1 LGDGPARTLRLSAEN
16 RRLLYEDYSKLP
28 KQANQVYRQWDQYLN
43 NAVPF
48 EKITFD
54 GEYAAD
60 NREVVF
66 IMPTHPLVKQAL
78 KCFED
83 EPVQCSLRVKDSSIP
98 AGAHHFVIYE
108 WLYKGVKPD
117 NKLQVVTLE
126 NIPNNA
132 LLEAIYYACDSDG
145 KFDIDQ
151 ELIDNKH
158 FRIWQAAKNDY
169 IEESKQIV
177 GYKLE
182 NLSTS
187 YNARIKAIKDR
198 LATETDTRIIRMK
211 QSQLTSIDSVFKEKE
226 KELLE
231 SITQSDIIVRKL
243 AYGTLQVER

>member
-1 LGDGPARTLRLSAEN
+1 
-16 RRLLYEDYSKLP
+16 
-28 KQANQVYRQWDQYLN
+28 
-43 NAVPF
+43 
-48 EKITFD
+48 
-54 GEYAAD
+54 
-60 NREVVF
+60 
-66 IMPTHPLVKQAL
+66 M
-78 KCFED
+78 
-83 EPVQCSLRVKDSSIP
+83 
-98 AGAHHFVIYE
+98 
-108 WLYKGVKPD
+108 
-117 NKLQVVTLE
+117 E

-158 FRIWQAAKNDY
+158 FRIWQAAKNGY

-187 YNARIKAIKDR
+187 YNARIKAVKDR
-198 LATETDTRIIRMK
+198 LARETDARIVRMK
-211 QSQLTSIDSVFKEKE
+211 QSQLASIESSFKEKE
-226 KELLE
+226 KELNE

>member
-1 LGDGPARTLRLSAEN
+1 MSDEITTPQEEDITRENPEEQSGSIEAHSA
-16 RRLLYEDYSKLP
+16 YK
-28 KQANQVYRQWDQYLN
+28 
-43 NAVPF
+43 
-48 EKITFD
+48 
-54 GEYAAD
+54 
-60 NREVVF
+60 
-66 IMPTHPLVKQAL
+66 
-78 KCFED
+78 
-83 EPVQCSLRVKDSSIP
+83 PVSD
-98 AGAHHFVIYE
+98 
-108 WLYKGVKPD
+108 KPD

-145 KFDIDQ
+145 EFNIDQ

-187 YNARIKAIKDR
+187 YNTRIKAVKDR

-211 QSQLTSIDSVFKEKE
+211 QSQLISIDSSFKEKK

-231 SITQSDIIVRKL
+231 SIAQSDIIVRKL